1 MIEIRQLRY
10 FQAVAEELHFGRAAA
25 RVAIAQPALS
35 RQVQQLEAAIGTPLL
50 RRTQRRV
57 ELLPAGALLLERT
70 RMILHE
76 LEHAAIDARRT
87 GAGELGR
94 LSVGFIHS
102 STYGLLPSIIG
113 RFRELYPAIE
123 LELHEMPI
131 TGQHEALLRGVIDV
145 GLLRV
150 QRASAELEVV
160 PIMEDPLVLALPAM
174 HPLAQRK
181 ALKLR
186 AVADDPFVMFGKGAS
201 ALFHERI
208 QAMCERAGF
217 QPKVVQNATQIHT
230 VVGLVGAGLGVA
242 IVPLTARNLHPEQ
255 VRFVRLSDPPE
266 HVHVALAWRRGH
278 ETPAIRSFR
287 RVTEQ
292 VVAGMA
298 PSEGGQPGVGQRGV
312 GQPGVGQ
319 PNAKVAKTTQKSR
332 KTSRR
337 S

>member
-35 RQVQQLEAAIGTPLL
+35 RQIQQLEQEVGTPLF
-50 RRTQRRV
+50 RRTQRQV

-70 RMILHE
+70 RTILHE
-76 LEHAAIDARRT
+76 LERAALDARRT
-87 GAGELGR
+87 GSGELGR

-131 TGQHEALLRGVIDV
+131 TVQHAALLRGAIDV

-150 QRASAELEVV
+150 QRAPTELEVV
-160 PIMEDPLVLALPAM
+160 PVMEDPLILALPAM
-174 HPLAQRK
+174 HPLAGRK
-181 ALKLR
+181 TLRLKS
-186 AVADDPFVMFGKGAS
+186 VADYPFVMFGKGDS
-201 ALFHERI
+201 ALFHDRI
-208 QAMCERAGF
+208 QRLFQQAGV
-217 QPKVVQNATQIHT
+217 QPNVVQHATQIHT

-242 IVPLTARNLHPEQ
+242 VVPETARNLHPQQ
-255 VRFVRLSDPPE
+255 VRFVRLADAAEPLQ
-266 HVHVALAWRRGH
+266 VALAWRRGH

-287 RVTEQ
+287 TVTEQ
-292 VVAGMA
+292 VVARLA
-298 PSEGGQPGVGQRGV
+298 R
-312 GQPGVGQ
+312 
-319 PNAKVAKTTQKSR
+319 A
-332 KTSRR
+332 
-337 S
+337 